1 MEAKHKDITELVIQ
15 AFYTVYNTLGYGFLE
30 KVYQNALVIELRK
43 LGLEV
48 IPEACI
54 KVYYNGQ
61 VVGEYFA
68 DLLVAGVVIV
78 EIKAVRTL
86 APEHEAQLLNY
97 LKATPYE
104 VGLLLNFGPKPQIKR
119 KVYDNERK
127 GGLSWI
133 GKWDTDAHRL
143 AQIKNGSLGFR
154 RERPH
159 IVAPRSGK
167 SAIALKVEIKALEQS
182 CDPEDAVTAPLNRFD
197 LVVQAF
203 HETAAETVGKVV
215 DYFV

>member
-1 MEAKHKDITELVIQ
+1 MYKHKDITELIIQ

-30 KVYQNALVIELRK
+30 KVYQNALVIEMRK

-68 DLLVAGVVIV
+68 DLLVAGVVLV

-127 GGLSWI
+127 GGLSWVR
-133 GKWDTDAHRL
+133 K
-143 AQIKNGSLGFR
+143 
-154 RERPH
+154 
-159 IVAPRSGK
+159 
-167 SAIALKVEIKALEQS
+167 
-182 CDPEDAVTAPLNRFD
+182 
-197 LVVQAF
+197 
-203 HETAAETVGKVV
+203 
-215 DYFV
+215 